1 MNLFEYEGKKIL
13 EQNGICVPKG
23 FLSKDKI
30 ADITFP
36 IIAKAQV
43 LTGGRGKAGGVKK
56 VNDRDELEFVIEAI
70 AQKTIKGEK
79 VQEVYL
85 EEIVSFKQEFYLSI
99 LMDRNKKS
107 PIIIASRQG
116 GMEIESVPKDQIL
129 VIEIN
134 PLLGLQDF
142 MVRRLSNFLQV
153 DYKLIYPFMKNIW
166 SIFKNEKAE
175 LIEIN
180 PLFLDENDR
189 LVAGDAK
196 VSLEESEGTDEY
208 LLIERDRGSFS
219 ERCRSLKA
227 AGVDIGGDIAI
238 VASGA
243 GLGMATLDII
253 KHKGGSVNSLVDLQG
268 HVIHNLDDA
277 KTLIEEIKSLNPKAY
292 LFNFY
297 FQLASC
303 KVLAEAISSQ
313 LGQLKVPIVI
323 RMKGLD
329 MEEAR
334 EKLEAYPNIIV
345 EENLEKACESLIS
358 IREGGSKCLLS

>member
-13 EQNGICVPKG
+13 EKNGVCVPNG
-23 FLSKDKI
+23 FLSKDRI
-30 ADITFP
+30 EELNFP
-36 IIAKAQV
+36 VIAKAQV
-43 LTGGRGKAGGVKK
+43 LTGGRGKAGGIKKVKVKK
-56 VNDRDELEFVIEAI
+56 ELESVIESI
-70 AQKTIKGEK
+70 FQKTIKGEK

-85 EEIVSFKQEFYLSI
+85 EETVSFKQEIYLSI
-99 LMDRNKKS
+99 LIDRNKKC

-129 VIEIN
+129 IIEIN
-134 PLLGLQDF
+134 PLVGLQDY
-142 MVRRLSNFLQV
+142 MIHRLSDFLKI
-153 DYKLIYPFMKNIW
+153 DDKKMYHFIKNIW
-166 SIFKNEKAE
+166 GIFKNEKAN

-180 PLFLDENDR
+180 PLFLDKNDK

-196 VSLEESEGTDEY
+196 VSLEESEKSVDY
-208 LLIERDRGSFS
+208 LLIERNQESFS
-219 ERCRSLKA
+219 ERCKLLKA
-227 AGVDIGGDIAI
+227 AGVEIGGDIAI

-253 KHKGGSVNSLVDLQG
+253 KHKGESVNSLVDLQG
-268 HVIHNLDDA
+268 HVIHNLEDA
-277 KTLIEEIKSLNPKAY
+277 KALIKEIKRLNPKAY

-313 LGQLKVPIVI
+313 LGQLTVPIVI

-345 EENLEKACESLIS
+345 EENLEQACESLVS
-358 IREGGSKCLLS
+358 LRRGSKCLLS